1 VNQRRAGW
9 LVTAAAA
16 LAAGTGLL
24 AVLALPSSGRGAAP
38 ATPSPVLGFG
48 PVETAALAAL
58 AGTVVLAT
66 WLVHGRHPAGPLLL
80 LSTAPAVAQLAAGA
94 VLGADRSSATRDDGH
109 LLAVG
114 LLALAATVVLGSWHA
129 LPAGSVTF
137 ERRTRVLVGAFLLM
151 AAGAVAV
158 GSSVAVWVPIDGG
171 PAPVE
176 HLAVPRAWWVG
187 TAVEL
192 VSLCPAVVAGTGLLR
207 GAPWA
212 GTAAFASA
220 GCLVLSG
227 LTVAAGAPGWLPS
240 ISALAAVV
248 PATLCW
254 LAVVRT
260 GRQHWRD
267 SRAGDTAPVPHPRRP
282 LVPERTAHRSG
293 T

>member
-1 VNQRRAGW
+1 MSQCRAGW
-9 LVTAAAA
+9 LVPASAA

-24 AVLALPSSGRGAAP
+24 AVLMLPPSGREAAP
-38 ATPSPVLGFG
+38 TTPSRVLELA
-48 PVETAALAAL
+48 PVESAALAAL

-80 LSTAPAVAQLAAGA
+80 LSTVPAVAQLAAGA
-94 VLGADRSSATRDDGH
+94 VLGADRSPATRDDGH
-109 LLAVG
+109 LLSVG

-129 LPAGSVTF
+129 LPAGSVTS
-137 ERRTRVLVGAFLLM
+137 ERRTRALVGAFLLT

-176 HLAVPRAWWVG
+176 HLAAPRARWVG

-192 VSLCPAVVAGTGLLR
+192 VFLCPAAVAGMGLLR
-207 GAPWA
+207 RATWA

-220 GCLVLSG
+220 GCLVVSG
-227 LTVAAGAPGWLPS
+227 LTVAAGAPGWLPR

-254 LAVVRT
+254 VAVVRT

-267 SRAGDTAPVPHPRRP
+267 SPAAGKAPISHTRRP
-282 LVPERTAHRSG
+282 LVPERTARRSG